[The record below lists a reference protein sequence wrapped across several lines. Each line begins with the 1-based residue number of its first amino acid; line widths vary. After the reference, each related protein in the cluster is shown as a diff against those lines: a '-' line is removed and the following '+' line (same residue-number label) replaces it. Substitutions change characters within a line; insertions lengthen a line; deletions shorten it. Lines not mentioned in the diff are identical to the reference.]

1 MLTGQILITG
11 GSGTMGRA
19 IIKRA
24 TEEKWD
30 CRFIVFSTDA
40 MKHVKL
46 RSQYPNVQCVVGDIR
61 DYRALLNVMTGKD
74 YCLHLAAVK
83 HIPVSEYDS
92 IDTYDVNVNGSLN
105 ICMAAMQLG
114 TPHVLGIST
123 DKSCHPANAYGAT
136 KMLMEKVFQEYSRL
150 GLPTQFHL
158 VRMGNVLESTGSV
171 IEAWK
176 KAIERGEPIRMT
188 DPEMTRFWLSPSQAV
203 KFLIEGMNVPPGC
216 IYIPKVPALSI
227 GKLAEYALNSL
238 VDRAVERVPLR
249 PGEKMHETLLTLEE
263 TWYTATWDRDNQEG
277 YVLRPTTSARN
288 DIPSGSPYTSDM
300 TRQLTQTELLELL
313 ND

>member
-1 MLTGQILITG
+1 MT
-11 GSGTMGRA
+11 
-19 IIKRA
+19 
-24 TEEKWD
+24 
-30 CRFIVFSTDA
+30 VYSTDDHKHEL
-40 MKHVKL
+40 MK
-46 RSQYPNVQCVVGDIR
+46 RMYPDVGFIQGDIR
-61 DYRALLNVMTGKD
+61 NAETIYNAMVGMDVV
-74 YCLHLAAVK
+74 LHLAAVK
-83 HIPVSEYDS
+83 VIPTSEIAS
-92 IDTYDVNVNGSLN
+92 MDTIDVNVLGSEVVCACAHRAG
-105 ICMAAMQLG
+105 IQ
-114 TPHVLGIST
+114 HVLGIST
-123 DKSCHPANAYGAT
+123 DKACHPANAYGAS
-136 KMLMEKVFQEYSRL
+136 KYLMEKVFQEYARYYEF
-150 GLPTQFHL
+150 PRYHL
-158 VRMGNVLESTGSV
+158 VRYGNVLESTGSV
-171 IEAWK
+171 IEVWK
-176 KAIERGEPIRMT
+176 KANEDHKPIRMT

-203 KFLIEGMNVPPGC
+203 KFLIDGMNVPPGC

-288 DIPSGSPYTSDM
+288 GIPSGSPYTSDM